1 MTFLGFPRGTP
12 WLAPLL
18 RLGLEIVAAGS
29 CWPLGQADYRTGVS
43 NLLDYG
49 RRCPRGRCLLLLA
62 LEGFHETFPLLN
74 QRGMAGL
81 MLIEFLGLAL
91 IFLGAHVIL

>member
-1 MTFLGFPRGTP
+1 M
-12 WLAPLL
+12 
-18 RLGLEIVAAGS
+18 RLDLEIEAAGS
-29 CWPLGQADYRTGVS
+29 CWPLGQADYRTEVS

-49 RRCPRGRCLLLLA
+49 RRCPRGRCLRLLA
-62 LEGFHETFPLLN
+62 LEVFRETSPLLN

-91 IFLGAHVIL
+91 IFLGAHVTL